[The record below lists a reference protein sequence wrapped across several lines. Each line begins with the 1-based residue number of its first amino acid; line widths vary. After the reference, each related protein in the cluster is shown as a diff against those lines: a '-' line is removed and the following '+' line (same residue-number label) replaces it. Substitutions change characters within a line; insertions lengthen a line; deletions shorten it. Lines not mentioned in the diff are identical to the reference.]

1 MVFAGRRTVL
11 CRAKHPLARAKSLK
25 ELTDAEWITTSIT
38 PTADKEFGALFKRY
52 GLPEPK
58 LALRSQSALTL
69 LTCLAHSDLLAMAPA
84 QWTMAPFAN
93 RVLAAIPVKEELSA
107 PSIITVRRA
116 AMPPS
121 PAAGYLIDLIE
132 RVAGNIAPN

>member
-1 MVFAGRRTVL
+1 MDDG
-11 CRAKHPLARAKSLK
+11 
-25 ELTDAEWITTSIT
+25 
-38 PTADKEFGALFKRY
+38 
-52 GLPEPK
+52 
-58 LALRSQSALTL
+58 
-69 LTCLAHSDLLAMAPA
+69 
-84 QWTMAPFAN
+84 PFAN

-107 PSIITVRRA
+107 PSIIAVRRV

>member
-1 MVFAGRRTVL
+1 
-11 CRAKHPLARAKSLK
+11 
-25 ELTDAEWITTSIT
+25 
-38 PTADKEFGALFKRY
+38 
-52 GLPEPK
+52 
-58 LALRSQSALTL
+58 
-69 LTCLAHSDLLAMAPA
+69 MAPA

-107 PSIITVRRA
+107 PSIIAVRRA

-132 RVAGNIAPN
+132 RIAGNIAPS